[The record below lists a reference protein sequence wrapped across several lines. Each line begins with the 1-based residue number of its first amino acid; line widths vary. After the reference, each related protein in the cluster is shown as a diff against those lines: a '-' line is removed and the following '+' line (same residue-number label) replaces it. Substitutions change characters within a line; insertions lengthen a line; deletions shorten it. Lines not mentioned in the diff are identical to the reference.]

1 MIKNHN
7 FFICIHLKSEK
18 NLEKN
23 VNKMWPRENTVKNH
37 PSWLTPQKVEQS
49 TVFSRV
55 EWDHP
60 YTVSLVN
67 NCKIYEKHDCE
78 PKT

>member
-1 MIKNHN
+1 
-7 FFICIHLKSEK
+7 
-18 NLEKN
+18 
-23 VNKMWPRENTVKNH
+23 MWPRENTVKNH

-67 NCKIYEKHDCE
+67 NFKIYEKHDCE
-78 PKT
+78 HKT